1 MQLGRVSAAALRHR
15 AESAGEGEGVAIA
28 HRRAAARKWLPHDA
42 GGEGRV
48 GLVVHWRRKEAADG
62 GGERVRAARVGAEEQ
77 QPTVW
82 PSRGWEAAAAGGD
95 EARSSARRF

>member
-1 MQLGRVSAAALRHR
+1 MQLGGVSAAALRHR

-28 HRRAAARKWLPHDA
+28 HRRTTARKWLPHDS

-62 GGERVRAARVGAEEQ
+62 GGDGDRKKKDKKNKKKGK
-77 QPTVW
+77 
-82 PSRGWEAAAAGGD
+82 GGGKHGD
-95 EARSSARRF
+95 VDPITLATLEMEIE